1 MPTALDK
8 DIFTPK
14 PVPLS
19 DLLGEINTHKAA
31 LPNFQRPWV
40 WEPEMVRQLI
50 LSVGYRYP
58 AGSLLT
64 MPVKGK
70 AFTLRPFEGS
80 GDTLKDTPR
89 LMVLDGQ
96 QRLTSLYQALY
107 RLDGVTVDDNTFHFY
122 LDVAALMAA
131 PSSASQDDD
140 LFEVSLFYVRREKGG
155 GRFRYV
161 GTPPVKKYELTAQA
175 DELAAGALPLGCVFD
190 ANGGLAEWR
199 NKYLLAQYAALA
211 TSDVNQMM
219 ALNTTWDTQVKP
231 WLDRIR
237 NYRFPV
243 VELDEDVP
251 LSAICH
257 IFEKVNSTGVA
268 LDVFDLCTAL
278 LWTENFFLN
287 VEWKKT
293 EKSLKPT
300 MTMQPLMATAFLQS
314 ISLLDTLDRKQ
325 VASGQAGPRI
335 AVACRKSE
343 LLAMKKATY
352 QKWWDLLVGGYKEA
366 ASFMMQEG
374 ILSLRVMPYSTMIV
388 PLASILTYARH
399 TKGAIHVNAAW
410 PKIRRWYWCSVF
422 SQRYS
427 SQTET
432 ISAQDFEQ
440 VLAWIGGGPEPDAV
454 RTFTF
459 RSDVL
464 EEINTLKNVI
474 YKGVLCLLASDG
486 AEDFGGNG
494 KLSVNLF
501 FNSRQDHHHIF
512 PTDALKKMGVADPRA
527 NTIVNK
533 TLIGSAVNQSIGG
546 NKPSVYIPIRRNKL
560 DPNDSSVFDK
570 ILATHRINAALL
582 VSDDWDGFRLDRRER
597 LRQLIE
603 KVCGGDVQPFRVG
616 TPPSAPTAGGGS
628 TSTAASPSGSNVSLG
643 PSAAFATS
651 GLEATDD
658 EVLDDYED
666 EESLFEDGEGDEGM

>member
-1 MPTALDK
+1 MPTPVDK

-19 DLLGEINTHKAA
+19 DLLGEINTHRAA

-64 MPVKGK
+64 MPVKGQ

-80 GDTLKDTPR
+80 GDTLTNTPR

-96 QRLTSLYQALY
+96 QRLTSLYQSLY
-107 RLDGVTVDDNTFHFY
+107 RLDGVTVEGETFHFY

-131 PSSASQDDD
+131 PPSASQDDS
-140 LFEVSLFYVRREKGG
+140 LFEESLFYVRTEKGG
-155 GRFRYV
+155 VRSRYV
-161 GTPPVKKYELTAQA
+161 GTPPVKKYELTARA
-175 DELAAGALPLGCVFD
+175 DELAAGAFPLGCVFD
-190 ANGGLAEWR
+190 PNGGLAAWR
-199 NKYLLAQYAALA
+199 NDYLISLASGDMSKFIALG
-211 TSDVNQMM
+211 
-219 ALNTTWDTQVKP
+219 TTWDTQVKS

-257 IFEKVNSTGVA
+257 IFEKVNSTGVR

-278 LWTENFFLN
+278 LWTEHFFLN
-287 VEWKKT
+287 EEWKKT
-293 EKSLKPT
+293 EKLLKPIL
-300 MTMQPLMATAFLQS
+300 TMQPLMATAFLQS
-314 ISLLDTLDRKQ
+314 ISLLDTLDRKKA
-325 VASGQAGPRI
+325 ASGQSGPKI
-335 AVACRKSE
+335 AVACRKVE

-352 QKWWDLLVGGYKEA
+352 QKWWGLLADGYKDA
-366 ASFMMQEG
+366 ARFMMQEG

-399 TKGAIHVNAAW
+399 AKGAVHVNAAW
-410 PKIRRWYWCSVF
+410 PKLRRWYWCSVF

-440 VLAWIGGGPEPDAV
+440 VLAWIDGGPEPDAV
-454 RTFTF
+454 RTFSF
-459 RSDVL
+459 RSDAL

-486 AEDFGGNG
+486 AEDFGGDG
-494 KLSVNLF
+494 KLSTNLF
-501 FNSRQDHHHIF
+501 FQTRQDHHHIF
-512 PTDALKKMGVADPRA
+512 PTAALNSLGIADPRA

-533 TLIGSAVNQSIGG
+533 TLIGTAVNQSIGG
-546 NKPSVYIPIRRNKL
+546 NKPSVYVPIRRNKL
-560 DPNDSSVFDK
+560 DPKDPTVFDK
-570 ILATHRINAALL
+570 ILATHRIDAALL
-582 VSDDWDGFRLDRRER
+582 SSDDWDAFRLDRRER

-603 KVCGGDVQPFRVG
+603 KVCGGDVQPFRAG
-616 TPPSAPTAGGGS
+616 ASATLTATPSSRGGSAPVNPAVPGLALGTAG
-628 TSTAASPSGSNVSLG
+628 LG
-643 PSAAFATS
+643 T
-651 GLEATDD
+651 TDD
-658 EVLDDYED
+658 QDDDSDDETLD
-666 EESLFEDGEGDEGM
+666 EEEERQ